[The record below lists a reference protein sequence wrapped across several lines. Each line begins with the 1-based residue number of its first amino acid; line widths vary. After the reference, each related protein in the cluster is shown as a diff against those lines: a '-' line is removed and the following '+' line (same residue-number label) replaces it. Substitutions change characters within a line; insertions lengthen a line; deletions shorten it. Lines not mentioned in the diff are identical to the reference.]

1 MCLNDRIQPELNDS
15 CGWEKLVT
23 VAKIFSISDKVVYLG
38 KFSVNINILQ
48 VRMVCRDLE
57 NFGRSERVS

>member
-1 MCLNDRIQPELNDS
+1 MCLNDRLQPELNDS
-15 CGWEKLVT
+15 GCGWEKL

-38 KFSVNINILQ
+38 KFSVNTNILQ

-57 NFGRSERVS
+57 NFGRSKRVS